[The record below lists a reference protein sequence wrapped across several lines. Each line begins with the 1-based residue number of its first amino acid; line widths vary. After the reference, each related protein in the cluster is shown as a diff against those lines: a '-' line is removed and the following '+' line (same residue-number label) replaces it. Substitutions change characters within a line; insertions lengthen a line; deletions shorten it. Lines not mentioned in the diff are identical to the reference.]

1 MLVFSLLQGW
11 SDVYVWLKQS
21 LHTGF
26 LWGALLPWL
35 EAEPWENDSRRRV
48 TADENDNI
56 NIWEWE
62 RHPGKKVKAVCSREQ
77 LKGCPLW
84 DSQADEQKKGE
95 QTADHTA
102 VLTGYQW
109 SHRGIKI
116 GTSLQLEN
124 VIFILQ
130 LAKLQILD
138 LDKCPIALESV
149 QLWCKDL
156 IQWATVTSSN

>member
-1 MLVFSLLQGW
+1 MLVFSLLRGR

-35 EAEPWENDSRRRV
+35 EVEPWENDSRRRV
-48 TADENDNI
+48 TADDNDNI

-77 LKGCPLW
+77 LRGCPLW
-84 DSQADEQKKGE
+84 DSQADEQKGE

-102 VLTGYQW
+102 ELSSEGSQ
-109 SHRGIKI
+109 
-116 GTSLQLEN
+116 
-124 VIFILQ
+124 VIN
-130 LAKLQILD
+130 
-138 LDKCPIALESV
+138 
-149 QLWCKDL
+149 DL
-156 IQWATVTSSN
+156 IEEI